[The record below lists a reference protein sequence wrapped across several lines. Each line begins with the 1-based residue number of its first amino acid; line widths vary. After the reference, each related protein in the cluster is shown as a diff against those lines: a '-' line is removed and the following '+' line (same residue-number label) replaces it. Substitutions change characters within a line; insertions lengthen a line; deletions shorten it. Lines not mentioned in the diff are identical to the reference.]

1 MKKVAIITGSSGGI
15 GRACAIAL
23 KAEYELALLSRSEKV
38 MMLAEELG
46 ALGVQGSVTEKSDLK
61 KLVNL
66 TMGKF
71 GRIDSVV
78 NNTGHPAGGSLL
90 EISEEEWHH
99 GLNLVLLNVAKMA
112 ALVTPIMKKQGSG
125 VYVNIS
131 TFAATE
137 PSAAFPVSSVLRAGL
152 ANYAKLYADEFAVN
166 NIRMNNVL
174 PGYINS
180 FKATA
185 EIVNKIP
192 MKRQGLM
199 EEVAKTVKF
208 LLSDDAA
215 YITGQNIKVDGGL
228 TRSVI

>member
-1 MKKVAIITGSSGGI
+1 MKKVAIITGASEGI
-15 GRACAIAL
+15 GRACALAL
-23 KAEYELALLSRSEKV
+23 HPEYELALMARSEKV
-38 MMLAEELG
+38 MVLAEELG
-46 ALGVQGSVTEKSDLK
+46 ALGVQGSVTEKNDIK

-71 GRIDSVV
+71 GRIDAVV
-78 NNTGHPAGGSLL
+78 NNTGHPASGPLL

-99 GLNLVLLNVAKMA
+99 GLNLVLLNVAKIA
-112 ALVTPIMKKQGSG
+112 ALVTPIMKRQGSG
-125 VYVNIS
+125 AFVNIS

-137 PSAAFPVSSVLRAGL
+137 PSAEFPVSSVLRAGL

-180 FKATA
+180 FKAA
-185 EIVNKIP
+185 DEIVNKIP
-192 MKRQGLM
+192 LKRQGQI
-199 EEVAKTVKF
+199 EEVAQTVKF
-208 LLSDDAA
+208 LLSDAAA